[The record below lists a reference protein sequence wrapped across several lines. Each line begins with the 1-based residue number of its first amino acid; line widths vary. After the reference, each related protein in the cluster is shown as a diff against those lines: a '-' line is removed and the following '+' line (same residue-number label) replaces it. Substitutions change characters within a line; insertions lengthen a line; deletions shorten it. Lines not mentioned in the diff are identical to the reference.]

1 VFLDRD
7 GTITR
12 DAGFTYRPE
21 DLCLLDGAVEGL
33 QVLGGLGRPLIVVTN
48 QSGIARGYFTEA
60 DAARF
65 NALLAETL
73 AAHGVRLTAFY
84 VCPFHPTEG
93 VGPYR
98 QESPCRK
105 PAPGMLL
112 QAAREHRID
121 LRDSYMIGDKASDV
135 LAGRRAGCRTILVR
149 TGVAGGDMAEVQPD
163 WVAADLVQAAQLIR
177 DEVAAPGRREA

>member
-1 VFLDRD
+1 LDRD

-21 DLCLLDGAVEGL
+21 ELCLLDGALEGL
-33 QVLGGLGRPLIVVTN
+33 RLLGELGLPLIVVTN

-73 AAHGVRLTAFY
+73 GAHGVHLATFY

-112 QAAREHRID
+112 RAAWEHGLD
-121 LRDSYMIGDKASDV
+121 LRASYMIGDKASDV
-135 LAGRRAGCRTILVR
+135 LAGHRAGCRTILVQ
-149 TGVAGGDMAEVQPD
+149 TGVAGADMADAEVKPD
-163 WVAADLVQAAQLIR
+163 WVAADLVEAAQLLR
-177 DEVAAPGRREA
+177 DEVAAPGRRES